1 MFIVF
6 EVQANADGTAGT
18 LIYTYDDTNK
28 DVAESKYHSILSSAA
43 VSSVYRHSAFMLTDD
58 GRLLRSE
65 CYTHEPEPT
74 PDPEPE
80 ESEGE

>member
-1 MFIVF
+1 MYIIM

-18 LIYTYDDTNK
+18 LVYTYDDTNK

-65 CYTHEPEPT
+65 CYTHEPEPE
-74 PDPEPE
+74 PD